1 MNICM
6 CLVANGM
13 LVCGKFVELSQQY
26 IRETLCLSHMIIYF
40 LQMPLFC
47 LLMYIHH
54 PRDQNTAYMLEAQA
68 LRSEMKHCTE
78 QVEKLSRE
86 FNEIKKDIE
95 AARKEVDTTRSTLTE
110 ITMKLLS
117 TY

>member
-1 MNICM
+1 M
-6 CLVANGM
+6 
-13 LVCGKFVELSQQY
+13 FVTHDHLFFTDAFVLSPD
-26 IRETLCLSHMIIYF
+26 E
-40 LQMPLFC
+40 
-47 LLMYIHH
+47 HH
-54 PRDQNTAYMLEAQA
+54 TQDQNTAYMLEAQA